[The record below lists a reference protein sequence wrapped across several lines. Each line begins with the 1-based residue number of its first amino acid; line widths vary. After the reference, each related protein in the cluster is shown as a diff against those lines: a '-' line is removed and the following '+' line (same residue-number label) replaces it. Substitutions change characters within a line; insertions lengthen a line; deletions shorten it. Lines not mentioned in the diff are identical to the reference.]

1 MYYKTITHKNQ
12 DMDYNYII
20 FDVSEIDII
29 DFSQVKETSA
39 ETLRKSVDGQFTFV
53 KWSGEMPSSI
63 SNLISR
69 TKVYNQQEMLELL
82 ETPEWSV
89 KLSGTTE

>member
-1 MYYKTITHKNQ
+1 
-12 DMDYNYII
+12 MDTNYII

-53 KWSGEMPSSI
+53 KWEGETPSFV

-69 TKVYNQQEMLELL
+69 TKVYNQQEILDIL

-89 KLSGTTE
+89 KLSGTTN